1 MRSGRSNTCR
11 DLSTLPTI
19 LCFSLHEDMRA
30 LAEVLCARAS
40 TRELATEL
48 TFSSDDGTRALV
60 NGARFARPVIE
71 FVDVLPNP
79 WEEAKPRFVYVA
91 ERLCLLVDA
100 EKGTG
105 GMKGREK
112 GAGVGRLLRSRT
124 HRLN

>member
-1 MRSGRSNTCR
+1 
-11 DLSTLPTI
+11 
-19 LCFSLHEDMRA
+19 MRA

-79 WEEAKPRFVYVA
+79 WEEAKPRFVCVA

-105 GMKGREK
+105 GMKGREN